1 METLLNHTFSR
12 VLRPV
17 EMNRTNT
24 LEVISY
30 GKILIIEG
38 TDITH
43 LQGEGNYTFVH
54 TKQGKKYLVSKT
66 MKTLQANLSDSFV
79 RTHKSYTIN
88 IDYVVS
94 WLDTSF
100 LLLRSGE
107 KVPVARRR
115 IRQIDEV
122 LAEQYLRVG

>member
-1 METLLNHTFSR
+1 LETLLNHTFSR